1 MSAAAAVPGM
11 SAPAGAPGRVAV
23 KICGVADLDSAVLSA
38 ELGADLLGLNFWSG
52 SPRRVDLG
60 LARELAAAARAAAP
74 RLLLVGVFVNPT
86 AAEVEA
92 AAAAAGL
99 DLLQFSGDEPP
110 GAVRPFAARAI
121 KVLRLGRSPQPAAL
135 AGLAAGFEDC
145 WGLLFDSPATG
156 AAPARAAAAGRH
168 GTDYGGTGRAWDYD
182 AVRSLLSGPGEGCRG
197 ASDPAAATATG
208 GASGAPASAAGPQAA
223 GAPGAPAGPGSGG
236 AAERRRRVLLAGGIG
251 PANVRQVVARLR
263 PFAVDVCSAVESA
276 PGTKDPRLLAQL
288 FEEVRNGQATSAT

>member
-60 LARELAAAARAAAP
+60 LACELAAAARAAAP

-135 AGLAAGFEDC
+135 ADLAAGFEDC

-156 AAPARAAAAGRH
+156 AAPARAAAAAAAGRH

-182 AVRSLLSGPGEGCRG
+182 AVRSLLP
-197 ASDPAAATATG
+197 APAA
-208 GASGAPASAAGPQAA
+208 
-223 GAPGAPAGPGSGG
+223 GSGG